1 MTKVLV
7 VGLAQLG
14 LPVAQYV
21 KQRGFDTYGY
31 DMNPR
36 AIKNVES
43 NACIKRASNFGN
55 FDVYILCVSTHKQDD
70 MYVPDVNGLM
80 SVAQQIAEQ
89 APDATICLPLLEIS
103 CSCFTLY

>member
-7 VGLAQLG
+7 VGLGQLG

-36 AIKNVES
+36 AIKNEES

-55 FDVYILCVSTHKQDD
+55 FDVYILCLCIHT
-70 MYVPDVNGLM
+70 
-80 SVAQQIAEQ
+80 Q
-89 APDATICLPLLEIS
+89 AR
-103 CSCFTLY
+103 

>member
-7 VGLAQLG
+7 VGLGQLG

-36 AIKNVES
+36 AIKNAES

-55 FDVYILCVSTHKQDD
+55 FYVYIL
-70 MYVPDVNGLM
+70 YVY
-80 SVAQQIAEQ
+80 IYTQ
-89 APDATICLPLLEIS
+89 AR
-103 CSCFTLY
+103 

>member
-1 MTKVLV
+1 MIWIP
-7 VGLAQLG
+7 GA
-14 LPVAQYV
+14 
-21 KQRGFDTYGY
+21 
-31 DMNPR
+31 N
-36 AIKNVES
+36 KNAES
-43 NACIKRASNFGN
+43 NTGVKRASNFSN

>member
-7 VGLAQLG
+7 VGPGQLG

-36 AIKNVES
+36 AIKNAES
-43 NACIKRASNFGN
+43 NACIKRVSNFGN
-55 FDVYILCVSTHKQDD
+55 FYVYILCVYIHT
-70 MYVPDVNGLM
+70 
-80 SVAQQIAEQ
+80 Q
-89 APDATICLPLLEIS
+89 AR
-103 CSCFTLY
+103 